1 MDVNNIVILIVI
13 TFTFIDEEEDEIVRC
28 FENKKKSLLALA
40 RWQPSQARP
49 EQEDDFF
56 LCIISSNQI

>member
-13 TFTFIDEEEDEIVRC
+13 TFTFIDEEEDEMVRC
-28 FENKKKSLLALA
+28 FEKKSLLALA